1 MGYIGNSNPS
11 VTNLGGDIDV
21 NGHSIKSSNNG
32 NIAITPNGSGIVVID
47 GLNYP
52 TSDGSNGQV
61 LTTNGSGTLSFST
74 VSTGTITFSGDTITG
89 SGTTVTI
96 DDDLV
101 IPDKITHSGDTNTH
115 IRFPSADTISFET
128 GGSERLRIASSGQ
141 IGLGGTNYGSSGQVL
156 TSNGSGSAPTWQ
168 TASGLA
174 GNATGTIN
182 MNGYEINFGD
192 TTGTSPS
199 SAYLTFGSGKD
210 LQIFHSTTNNINFIK
225 NTNARDLKIIDDGS
239 TEMAHFVRHGTVR
252 LRYNGTNCFETVSGG
267 GIKIGNSYTLPA
279 SDGTNGQVLT
289 TNGSGTLSFA
299 TASGGGGSSSSKFTV
314 TVASAPSNPS
324 SGEAIIYSTQT
335 SGGTGV
341 AIRSSDTSEVFK
353 VYYHTNNTPRLYLNN
368 SGNAE
373 FYGYV
378 GATYY
383 NPRSGSTGGNFQPMA
398 GYGEGSGLE
407 LPGAIIMTGSSTYS
421 QYGKPIKMYGGSNAY
436 ISVRA
441 STSISANTNFD
452 FILPPSVGSA
462 GQYLKTTGSGV
473 TEWASVSASTPNP
486 VDIPDS
492 SSDQPTSNC
501 IRVGTGHDM
510 RIFHYNGKNYIR
522 IATGGSFGGGGDFM
536 IQDSYGQAM
545 IDCIAQGHVKL
556 THNGSNKLTTAY
568 GGSNSITLSGV
579 YTLPGSDGSSG
590 QQLTTNGSGTVT
602 FAAASSDQRLKK
614 NVSAND
620 MGLSFINELDTKV
633 YTFKSYKELD
643 ASDSQLAHLK
653 PQEYTKDGDDSTP
666 DSVKNETEDDI
677 PYNLTTRKGEQR
689 GLIAQEV
696 KASLDKLG
704 IKNFKGWGEDK
715 HGVQE
720 IHLEEFVVP
729 LIKAVQELSKRVE
742 ELEKG

>member
-21 NGHSIKSSNNG
+21 NGHTIKSSNNG
-32 NIAITPNGSGIVVID
+32 NIAITPNGSGVVVID

-52 TSDGSNGQV
+52 VADGSNGQV

-115 IRFPSADTISFET
+115 IRFPGADTISFET
-128 GGSERLRIASSGQ
+128 GGSERLRIASAGQ

-174 GNATGTIN
+174 GNATGSIS

-199 SAYLTFGSGKD
+199 SAYLTFGSSKD

-225 NTNARDLKIIDDGS
+225 STNSRDLKIIDTGS
-239 TEMAHFVRHGTVR
+239 TEQIYCQQSGMVR
-252 LRYNGTNCFETVSGG
+252 LRHNGSNALETTSGG
-267 GIKIGNSYTLPA
+267 GIKIGNAYTLPS
-279 SDGTNGQVLT
+279 SDGTNGQVLQ

-299 TASGGGGSSSSKFTV
+299 TSGGGGGLSGAVV
-314 TVASAPSNPS
+314 TITAAAAPSSPG
-324 SGEAIIYSTQT
+324 SGEAKIYSSNSSGQT
-335 SGGTGV
+335 GIAIHSGN
-341 AIRSSDTSEVFK
+341 TSEVLK
-353 VYYHTNNTPRLYLNN
+353 VYYHTTATPVMAINN
-368 SGNAE
+368 SGNTDI
-373 FYGYV
+373 YGYV
-378 GATYY
+378 AAAYY
-383 NPRSGSTGGNFQPMA
+383 DKRSGMTGGNFQPAA

-436 ISVRA
+436 INVRA

-452 FILPPSVGSA
+452 FILPPAVGSA

-473 TEWASVSASTPNP
+473 TEWAAVSAGTPNP
-486 VDIPDS
+486 VDIADA
-492 SSDQPTSNC
+492 SSDQPTTNC

-510 RIFHYNGKNYIR
+510 RIFHYSGKNYIR
-522 IATGGSFGGGGDFM
+522 IATGGSFGGGGDFA
-536 IQDSYGQAM
+536 IQDSYGQVM
-545 IDCIAQGHVKL
+545 VDCIAQGHVKL

-568 GGSNSITLSGV
+568 GNANSITLSGV

-614 NVSAND
+614 DVSAND

-643 ASDSQLAHLK
+643 ASDSQLSHLK
-653 PQEYTKDGDDSTP
+653 PQEYTKDGDESTP

-677 PYNLTTRKGEQR
+677 PYNLSTKKGEQR